1 MHLKRFR
8 RETVKEALRAVREEL
23 GPDALVLS
31 TRVVAAP
38 GMKGWFGARVIEV
51 TAAAERPDVSEDRHV
66 AEALAAVRSQAA
78 AAAKTATAGAA
89 SRERRSGVPV
99 DRATDEITARLQA
112 AGLEGAIARD
122 VADAL
127 PARHRRGASL
137 ELIRRTL
144 MNQLAPLSA
153 SEDDFAGIEVFVG
166 PPGVGKTTT
175 IAKLAAQERARNG
188 RKLGLMSADG
198 FRVGAV
204 EQLRLYADILGTP
217 LTVARTPDELRS
229 ALEGIKRPLLLD
241 TAGRSPSDDV
251 SREMLRVL
259 AGRRGVRT
267 HLVLAASTPVV
278 TARRTLDRFEDARPS
293 RVVITKLDEAE
304 SVGPLVSVL
313 KERQL
318 PISFLGTGQR
328 VPEDLERATAPAI
341 ASWVAGDA
349 GASASHAG
357 DVGRG
362 TRQGASA

>member
-1 MHLKRFR
+1 MHVKRFR
-8 RETVKEALRAVREEL
+8 RETVKEALRDAREAL

-38 GMKGWFGARVIEV
+38 GVKGWFGARVVEV
-51 TAAAERPDVSEDRHV
+51 TAAADRPTVSEDRHLADTV
-66 AEALAAVRSQAA
+66 AAPKRAVADAAFM
-78 AAAKTATAGAA
+78 
-89 SRERRSGVPV
+89 ERRSGVPV
-99 DRATDEITARLQA
+99 VRATDEITARLQA
-112 AGLEGAIARD
+112 AGLDGAIARD

-144 MNQLAPLSA
+144 MNHLAPLSA
-153 SEDDFAGIEVFVG
+153 SDDDYAPIEVFVG

-188 RKLGLMSADG
+188 RRLGLMSADG

-217 LTVARTPDELRS
+217 LTVARTPAELRA
-229 ALEGIKRPLLLD
+229 ALDNVKRPLLLD

-267 HLVLAASTPVV
+267 HLVLAAGTPVA
-278 TARRTLDRFEDARPS
+278 TARRVLDRFEDANPS

-313 KERQL
+313 KERRL

-328 VPEDLERATAPAI
+328 VPDDLERATAPAL
-341 ASWVAGDA
+341 ASWVAGE
-349 GASASHAG
+349 G
-357 DVGRG
+357 
-362 TRQGASA
+362 RQGASA

>member
-38 GMKGWFGARVIEV
+38 GVKGWFGSRVVEV
-51 TAAAERPDVSEDRHV
+51 TAASERPDVSEDRQAP
-66 AEALAAVRSQAA
+66 AETTIKRSPAADAA
-78 AAAKTATAGAA
+78 RAG
-89 SRERRSGVPV
+89 
-99 DRATDEITARLQA
+99 DEITARLQA
-112 AGLEGAIARD
+112 AGLDGALARD

-144 MNQLAPLSA
+144 TNQLEPLST
-153 SEDDFAGIEVFVG
+153 SDEDYATIEAFVG

-175 IAKLAAQERARNG
+175 IAKLAAQERARHG
-188 RKLGLMSADG
+188 RRLGLMSADG
-198 FRVGAV
+198 YRVGAV
-204 EQLRLYADILGTP
+204 EQLRLYADILGTA
-217 LTVARTPDELRS
+217 LTVARTPDELKA
-229 ALEGIKRPLLLD
+229 ALEGIKRPVLLD

-251 SREMLRVL
+251 SREMLKVL

-267 HLVLAASTPVV
+267 HLVLAAGTPAA
-278 TARRTLDRFEDARPS
+278 TARRVLDRFEDARPS

-313 KERQL
+313 RERQL

-341 ASWVAGDA
+341 ASWVTGDA
-349 GASASHAG
+349 ARTGASA
-357 DVGRG
+357 
-362 TRQGASA
+362 

>member
-38 GMKGWFGARVIEV
+38 GMKGWFGARVVEV
-51 TAAAERPDVSEDRHV
+51 TAATERPTVSEDRHPV
-66 AEALAAVRSQAA
+66 AEPTAKRPVADAA
-78 AAAKTATAGAA
+78 
-89 SRERRSGVPV
+89 
-99 DRATDEITARLQA
+99 RATDEITARLQA
-112 AGLEGAIARD
+112 AGLDGALARD

-144 MNQLAPLSA
+144 MNQLAPLA
-153 SEDDFAGIEVFVG
+153 TADEDYAPIEVFVG

-188 RKLGLMSADG
+188 RRLGLMSADG

-217 LTVARTPDELRS
+217 LTVARTPGELQS
-229 ALEGIKRPLLLD
+229 ALEGLKRPLLLD

-267 HLVLAASTPVV
+267 HLVLSAGTPVA
-278 TARRTLDRFEDARPS
+278 TARRVIDRFEDARPS

-318 PISFLGTGQR
+318 PVSFLGTGQR

-341 ASWVAGDA
+341 ASWVAGD
-349 GASASHAG
+349 G
-357 DVGRG
+357 
-362 TRQGASA
+362 RQGASA